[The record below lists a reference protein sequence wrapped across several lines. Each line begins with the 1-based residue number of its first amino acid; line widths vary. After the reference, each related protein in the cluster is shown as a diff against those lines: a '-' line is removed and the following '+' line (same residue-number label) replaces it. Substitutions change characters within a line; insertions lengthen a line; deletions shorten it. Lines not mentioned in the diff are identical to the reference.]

1 MQMPTYRRNFS
12 MLTVLTQ
19 SHGLQVLEDAAKL
32 KNVAAASGLGVVA
45 VTAAATQLRPLQSLE
60 TCQGAGGAALWPAE
74 MQAVL
79 DQGAAMLSTAL
90 PTELEVAAAVAGAAG
105 AGPACGPALLG
116 GGAAAASGL
125 TGLGLPISGSVAL
138 AEAAPG
144 AAGTEAPDSMQ
155 QGMAVQLPCPSLHLP
170 MPALALT
177 PAGGTGANFS
187 QSGGINTV
195 QAAEQLYDFSLLLSP
210 APSLSLNLEGL
221 MSRARANP
229 GKRPHPGS

>member
-1 MQMPTYRRNFS
+1 
-12 MLTVLTQ
+12 MLAQ
-19 SHGLQVLEDAAKL
+19 CHGLQVLEDAAKL

-79 DQGAAMLSTAL
+79 DQGAAMQSTAL
-90 PTELEVAAAVAGAAG
+90 PTAALAVPTELQVASAAAWAAW
-105 AGPACGPALLG
+105 AGPACGPTLLG
-116 GGAAAASGL
+116 GGAA
-125 TGLGLPISGSVAL
+125 T
-138 AEAAPG
+138 
-144 AAGTEAPDSMQ
+144 AGMQ

-170 MPALALT
+170 LPALALT
-177 PAGGTGANFS
+177 PAAPAGGTAGGIGANFS

-195 QAAEQLYDFSLLLSP
+195 QAAEQLFDFSLLLSP

-221 MSRARANP
+221 MSQAPANP
-229 GKRPHPGS
+229 RKRPHPGS